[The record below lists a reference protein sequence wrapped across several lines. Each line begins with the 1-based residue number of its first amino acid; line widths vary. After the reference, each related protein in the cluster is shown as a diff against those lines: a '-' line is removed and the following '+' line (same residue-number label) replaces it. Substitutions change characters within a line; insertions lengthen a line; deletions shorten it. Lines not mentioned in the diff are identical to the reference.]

1 MPHLGASTEEAED
14 NCAVMAAKELKDY
27 IENGNI
33 VNSVNMP
40 NLSVVKSAI
49 HRYTVISNDT
59 GASEFCGV
67 SAVRNGIRYTII
79 DSDTELDLA
88 TLTTSNTIKVRKVY

>member
-1 MPHLGASTEEAED
+1 
-14 NCAVMAAKELKDY
+14 
-27 IENGNI
+27 
-33 VNSVNMP
+33 MP
-40 NLSVVKSAI
+40 NLSVLKSAT

-59 GASEFCGV
+59 GASEFDGV

-88 TLTTSNTIKVRKVY
+88 TLTTSNTIKARKVY

>member
-1 MPHLGASTEEAED
+1 
-14 NCAVMAAKELKDY
+14 
-27 IENGNI
+27 
-33 VNSVNMP
+33 MP

-59 GASEFCGV
+59 GASEFDGV

-79 DSDTELDLA
+79 DTDTELDLA
-88 TLTTSNTIKVRKVY
+88 TLTTSNTIKARKVY